1 MEMEMAV
8 ETRLY
13 HGVAPW
19 YNTPCALIVQLVW
32 KVCDLTLGLFY
43 QGDKPPYYDRD
54 AGEEICPR
62 LFSAMQSFVVEEL
75 APRSLTYGGPM
86 RGGAEQTP
94 LFLSKE
100 KECVL
105 DLLIGCGG
113 LGKGSTQLGHHCLY
127 VEADFVLY
135 KVSEQFSLGSA
146 YAVGF
151 ILDIAASALHGL
163 IFAFSE
169 LVFIRLLGR
178 ESTHVI
184 LEQQTMVSFFG
195 FVFTSIGVLKNGDF
209 SAMKSESKRFVLGP
223 TAYFMVIIWSAIS
236 YQVGVLGS
244 VAILYCAS
252 TLLAGVLNS
261 VRVPITS
268 IAAVIFLDDP
278 MNGFKVLSLFLT
290 AWGFVS
296 YVYG

>member
-1 MEMEMAV
+1 MYSWAYSYMPLSTAS
-8 ETRLY
+8 L
-13 HGVAPW
+13 VAAS
-19 YNTPCALIVQLVW
+19 TLIFTAFFAR
-32 KVCDLTLGLFY
+32 C
-43 QGDKPPYYDRD
+43 
-54 AGEEICPR
+54 
-62 LFSAMQSFVVEEL
+62 
-75 APRSLTYGGPM
+75 
-86 RGGAEQTP
+86 
-94 LFLSKE
+94 
-100 KECVL
+100 
-105 DLLIGCGG
+105 LIGKRLNAFTINAIGVITAG
-113 LGKGSTQLGHHCLY
+113 TVILALDSSSDRPTGVTRSQ
-127 VEADFVLY
+127 
-135 KVSEQFSLGSA
+135 

-163 IFAFSE
+163 IFALSE

-195 FVFTSIGVLKNGDF
+195 FVFTTIGVLKNGDF
-209 SAMKSESKRFVLGP
+209 SAMKSESKRFLLGP

-296 YVYG
+296 YVYGGFKDEQSRKKGINNSQRRYNDETVEDLRHPEVGQELSPDSYNRI